1 MKNRVAYF
9 GVFTA
14 LALIFSY
21 IETLVPIS
29 FGIPGVKLGLANLI
43 IVIALYKIPLREV
56 YVLSIVRVL
65 LSGVLFGNYFSIAYS
80 LAGGLLSLT
89 VMALL
94 KKAGLVRSIRGAG
107 GGYVLAREA
116 GDISVGDVLRAL
128 EGKLEP
134 AECAAFHEEDGCAAS
149 DGCVTKYVWKKI
161 NESINNTVDEIKIDT
176 LIAESKKLDG
186 KLEEKSKACSRS

>member
-1 MKNRVAYF
+1 MPQRIKNKKERPDIVGGDIKVKNRVAYF

-94 KKAGLVRSIRGAG
+94 KKAGGFMVIGISIAG
-107 GGYVLAREA
+107 GVCHNIGQLVVAMIVVETFAMSYYMPMLLVA
-116 GDISVGDVLRAL
+116 GLITGFLIGVVADQVLRRISDIMFL
-128 EGKLEP
+128 E
-134 AECAAFHEEDGCAAS
+134 
-149 DGCVTKYVWKKI
+149 
-161 NESINNTVDEIKIDT
+161 
-176 LIAESKKLDG
+176 
-186 KLEEKSKACSRS
+186 

>member
-94 KKAGLVRSIRGAG
+94 KKAEGFSVIGISIAG
-107 GGYVLAREA
+107 GVCHNIGQLVVAMIVVETFAMSYYMPVLLVA
-116 GDISVGDVLRAL
+116 GLITGFLIGVVADQVLRRISDIMFL
-128 EGKLEP
+128 E
-134 AECAAFHEEDGCAAS
+134 
-149 DGCVTKYVWKKI
+149 
-161 NESINNTVDEIKIDT
+161 
-176 LIAESKKLDG
+176 
-186 KLEEKSKACSRS
+186 

>member
-1 MKNRVAYF
+1 MPQRIKNKKERPDIVGGDIKVKNRVAYF

-94 KKAGLVRSIRGAG
+94 KKAGGFSVAG
-107 GGYVLAREA
+107 GVCHNIGQLVVAMIVVETFAMSYYMPVLLVA
-116 GDISVGDVLRAL
+116 GLITGFLIGVVADQVLRRISDIMFL
-128 EGKLEP
+128 E
-134 AECAAFHEEDGCAAS
+134 
-149 DGCVTKYVWKKI
+149 
-161 NESINNTVDEIKIDT
+161 
-176 LIAESKKLDG
+176 
-186 KLEEKSKACSRS
+186 

>member
-94 KKAGLVRSIRGAG
+94 KKAGGFRVIGISIAG
-107 GGYVLAREA
+107 GVCHNIGQLVVAMIVVETFAMSYYMPVLLVA
-116 GDISVGDVLRAL
+116 GLITGFLIGVVADQVLKRISDIMFL
-128 EGKLEP
+128 E
-134 AECAAFHEEDGCAAS
+134 
-149 DGCVTKYVWKKI
+149 
-161 NESINNTVDEIKIDT
+161 
-176 LIAESKKLDG
+176 
-186 KLEEKSKACSRS
+186 

>member
-1 MKNRVAYF
+1 MPQRIKNKKERPDIVGGDIKVKNRVAYF

-94 KKAGLVRSIRGAG
+94 KKAGGFSVIGINIAG
-107 GGYVLAREA
+107 GVCHNIGQLVVAMIVVETFAMSYYMPMLLVA
-116 GDISVGDVLRAL
+116 GLITGFLIGVVADQVLRRISDIMFL
-128 EGKLEP
+128 E
-134 AECAAFHEEDGCAAS
+134 
-149 DGCVTKYVWKKI
+149 
-161 NESINNTVDEIKIDT
+161 
-176 LIAESKKLDG
+176 
-186 KLEEKSKACSRS
+186 